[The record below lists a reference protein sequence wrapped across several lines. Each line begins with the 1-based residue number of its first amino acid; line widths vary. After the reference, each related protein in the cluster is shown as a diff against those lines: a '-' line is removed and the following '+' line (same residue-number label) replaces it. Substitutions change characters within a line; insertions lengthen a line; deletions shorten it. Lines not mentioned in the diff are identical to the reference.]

1 MTASEAKLAST
12 WRSLPPIIRVKIERA
27 TEWGEFYALFY
38 KSVTPEAFD
47 DIHTTLLK
55 LQLLGY
61 NTEYGKVDIADD
73 NEAVGIS
80 TDTKLTI
87 KWQNNMENVFDFD
100 DIISDDTRKQHYII
114 ESFNPLT
121 GEIKLKNNK

>member
-27 TEWGEFYALFY
+27 TEWGEFYVLFY
-38 KSVTPEAFD
+38 KSVTPEAFK
-47 DIHTTLLK
+47 DIHTTLFK

-61 NTEYGKVDIADD
+61 KAECDTVD
-73 NEAVGIS
+73 AVDLQSDPCNVS

-87 KWQNNMENVFDFD
+87 RW
-100 DIISDDTRKQHYII
+100 
-114 ESFNPLT
+114 
-121 GEIKLKNNK
+121 

>member
-1 MTASEAKLAST
+1 MTAAEAKLASA
-12 WRSLPPIIRVKIERA
+12 WRSLPPIIRVNIERA
-27 TEWGEFYALFY
+27 TEWGEFTVKFY

-61 NTEYGKVDIADD
+61 TTEYGKVSIEDD

-87 KWQNNMENVFDFD
+87 KW
-100 DIISDDTRKQHYII
+100 
-114 ESFNPLT
+114 
-121 GEIKLKNNK
+121 

>member
-1 MTASEAKLAST
+1 MTATEAKLASA
-12 WRSLPPIIRVKIERA
+12 WRSLPPLIRVKIERA
-27 TEWGEFYALFY
+27 TEWGEFVANLY
-38 KSVTPEAFD
+38 KSSTPEAFK

-61 NTEYGKVDIADD
+61 NTEYGKVNIEDD

-87 KWQNNMENVFDFD
+87 KW
-100 DIISDDTRKQHYII
+100 
-114 ESFNPLT
+114 
-121 GEIKLKNNK
+121 

>member
-1 MTASEAKLAST
+1 MTASEAKLASA

-27 TEWGEFYALFY
+27 TEWGEFTAYFY
-38 KSVTPEAFD
+38 KSVTPEAFK

-55 LQLLGY
+55 LQVLGY
-61 NTEYGKVDIADD
+61 EVEYGKVNIEDD

-87 KWQNNMENVFDFD
+87 KW
-100 DIISDDTRKQHYII
+100 
-114 ESFNPLT
+114 
-121 GEIKLKNNK
+121 

>member
-1 MTASEAKLAST
+1 MTASEAKLASA

-27 TEWGEFYALFY
+27 TEWGEFTAYFY
-38 KSVTPEAFD
+38 KSVTPEAFK
-47 DIHTTLLK
+47 DIDTTLLK

-61 NTEYGKVDIADD
+61 NTEYGKVSIEDD

-87 KWQNNMENVFDFD
+87 KW
-100 DIISDDTRKQHYII
+100 
-114 ESFNPLT
+114 
-121 GEIKLKNNK
+121 

>member
-1 MTASEAKLAST
+1 MTASEAKLASS

-27 TEWGEFYALFY
+27 TEWGEFTTYFY
-38 KSVTPEAFD
+38 KSSTPEAFD

-61 NTEYGKVDIADD
+61 NTEYGKVNIEDD
-73 NEAVGIS
+73 NEAIGIS

-87 KWQNNMENVFDFD
+87 KW
-100 DIISDDTRKQHYII
+100 
-114 ESFNPLT
+114 
-121 GEIKLKNNK
+121 

>member
-1 MTASEAKLAST
+1 MTASEAKLASA

-27 TEWGEFYALFY
+27 TEWGEFVTYFY
-38 KSVTPEAFD
+38 KSSTPEAFK

-61 NTEYGKVDIADD
+61 TSEYGKVNIEDD

-87 KWQNNMENVFDFD
+87 KW
-100 DIISDDTRKQHYII
+100 
-114 ESFNPLT
+114 
-121 GEIKLKNNK
+121 